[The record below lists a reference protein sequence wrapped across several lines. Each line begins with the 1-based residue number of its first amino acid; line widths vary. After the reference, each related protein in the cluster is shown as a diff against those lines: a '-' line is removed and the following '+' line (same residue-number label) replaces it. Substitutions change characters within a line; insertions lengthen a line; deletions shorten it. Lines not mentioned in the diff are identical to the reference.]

1 MLTFFRLEIY
11 YCVLKFLLKTK
22 KMCICSQVVSAKFQN
37 YVEIASNELGEA
49 EAFDEFQNND
59 NIDMGNYDC
68 HEYKSKI
75 WDAAFQNEAPMLFFS
90 QTMDSIVDMAT
101 DETCS
106 DTIQSLIQFIET
118 LSTDPNTQ
126 YTIRMFAKMFKTI
139 LKKSNDDPDNFKE
152 TKKVVS
158 RLLFSPNVQ
167 NLALNSLMRTFMLL
181 KNPDYRR
188 RLLNVAKTVYELK
201 FPNKTNAVKPLT
213 RNGSRAS
220 FRKT

>member
-1 MLTFFRLEIY
+1 MGSYKLYVAVLVIACISLQEI
-11 YCVLKFLLKTK
+11 
-22 KMCICSQVVSAKFQN
+22 SAKCQN
-37 YVEIASNELGEA
+37 DVEIASNELGEA
-49 EAFDEFQNND
+49 ETSNEFQNYD
-59 NIDMGNYDC
+59 NMINYDC

-75 WDAAFQNEAPMLFFS
+75 WDEAFQNEAPMLFFS
-90 QTMDSIVDMAT
+90 QTMDSIVEMVT

-139 LKKSNDDPDNFKE
+139 LKKSNDDPENFKE

-167 NLALNSLMRTFMLL
+167 NLALNSLTRTFMLL

-188 RLLNVAKTVYELK
+188 RLLNVAKTVYELT